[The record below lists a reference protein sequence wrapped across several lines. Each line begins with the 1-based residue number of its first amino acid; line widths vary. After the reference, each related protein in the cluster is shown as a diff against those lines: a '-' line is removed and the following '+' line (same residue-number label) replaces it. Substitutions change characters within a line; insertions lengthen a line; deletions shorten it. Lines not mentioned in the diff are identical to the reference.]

1 VTTDRTS
8 TPYTTKHALTPV
20 EDKIDTPSLDPLRHA
35 AQLVAGRD
43 AEALEHRIKKDAFAS
58 IGRIKPSAIEGVD
71 FETDVLKGRFF
82 AGLPAALQG
91 IAIARSEGML
101 AFYNRVGWNEGFL
114 GAPLGRCVPEHGI
127 DTLHTRYHAQDLHD
141 LAYVHPRHFE
151 KILGKADAAQLWES
165 LKRFAQ
171 DPAQG
176 A

>member
-71 FETDVLKGRFF
+71 FETDVLKG
-82 AGLPAALQG
+82 
-91 IAIARSEGML
+91 
-101 AFYNRVGWNEGFL
+101 
-114 GAPLGRCVPEHGI
+114 
-127 DTLHTRYHAQDLHD
+127 
-141 LAYVHPRHFE
+141 
-151 KILGKADAAQLWES
+151 DAAQLWES